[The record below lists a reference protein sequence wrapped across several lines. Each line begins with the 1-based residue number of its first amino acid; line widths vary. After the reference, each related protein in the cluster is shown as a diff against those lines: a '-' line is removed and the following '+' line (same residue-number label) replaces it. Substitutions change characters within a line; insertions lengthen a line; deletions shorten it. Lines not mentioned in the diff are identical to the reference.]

1 MKSHQ
6 ESTAINLSGKVQDQ
20 YQISQFDFMN
30 YNGRTLNTS
39 NSQQLS
45 FNDSVNGG
53 RTYQSGIV
61 RRNQLSGHHRGYQS
75 GNYHREGRDSGVKPP
90 TDQEKMKKSNDSVY
104 WHRSNEP
111 QAQNPRNGKKLIHNL
126 NNEKLKAKQKP
137 KMASYQKKELPK
149 VRSYDLLSS
158 NRPISQSILVES
170 EIKERKPI
178 RISNNEDNR
187 FVIQSKNVTL
197 DQLSTK

>member
-1 MKSHQ
+1 
-6 ESTAINLSGKVQDQ
+6 
-20 YQISQFDFMN
+20 MN
-30 YNGRTLNTS
+30 YNGLTLNSS

-45 FNDSVNGG
+45 FSQSVNAG
-53 RTYQSGIV
+53 RNYQSGIV
-61 RRNQLSGHHRGYQS
+61 KRNQLSGHHRGYQS
-75 GNYHREGRDSGVKPP
+75 GNYHREERDSGVKYENN
-90 TDQEKMKKSNDSVY
+90 QEKMKKSNDSVY
-104 WHRSNEP
+104 WHRSNEHLT
-111 QAQNPRNGKKLIHNL
+111 QNPRNTKRPIHNL

-137 KMASYQKKELPK
+137 KMTSYQKKQLPK

-197 DQLSTK
+197 DQLSTKQSMVIGFDNYYQ